1 MRKVEHAI
9 DIWDMT
15 GLSRRL
21 DTRMLHEHLH
31 DFAEE
36 GWELVWMGLDVELA
50 DHRGP
55 CHLLVFKRL
64 R

>member
-1 MRKVEHAI
+1 
-9 DIWDMT
+9 
-15 GLSRRL
+15 
-21 DTRMLHEHLH
+21 MLHEHLQ

-36 GWELVWMGLDVELA
+36 GWELVWMGLDVELL

-64 R
+64 Q